1 MTMTTEEKQLEVM
14 LRDTLERIKTSSLPD
29 EGKKEYQCKKCKDEE
44 WIYNEDTNTAWP
56 CTCREAKKYQRIL
69 SKSGISDIF
78 LQKTFKNFE
87 VKTQRTKKA
96 RDTAIKYVQEFNQI
110 KGTQNN
116 SIAFLG
122 QVGSGK
128 THLSIAIANELMNRG
143 IGVKYMQY
151 RDDIMKIKQTAG
163 DDLNYAREINQYKN
177 ASVLMIDDLFKGA
190 VNNNAVNS
198 ADIRA
203 MFEIINYRYLKGAPM
218 IISSEYYTDQLLEFD
233 EGVGSRII
241 HMCKGH
247 IVELEGADLN
257 YRLN

>member
-1 MTMTTEEKQLEVM
+1 MPDD
-14 LRDTLERIKTSSLPD
+14 DT
-29 EGKKEYQCKKCKDEE
+29 KEFQCEKCKDTE
-44 WIYNEDTNTAWP
+44 WVIDEKSNTAMP
-56 CTCREAKKYQRIL
+56 CDCREVKHYNKMLEQ
-69 SKSGISDIF
+69 SGISDIF
-78 LQKTFKNFE
+78 LQKTFRNFK
-87 VKTQRTKKA
+87 VKFQRTKKA
-96 RDTAIKYVQEFNQI
+96 RDTAVKYVQEFEQI

-128 THLSIAIANELMNRG
+128 THLSIAVPNELMRRG
-143 IGVKYMQY
+143 IGVRYMQY
-151 RDDIMKIKQTAG
+151 RDDIMKIKQAAG
-163 DDLNYAREINQYKN
+163 DDLNYARQINQYKS

-190 VNNNAVNS
+190 VNGNRVND

-203 MFEIINYRYLKGAPM
+203 MFEIINYRYLKCAPM

-241 HMCKGH
+241 ERCKGH
-247 IVELEGADLN
+247 IVELEGPDLN

>member
-1 MTMTTEEKQLEVM
+1 M
-14 LRDTLERIKTSSLPD
+14 PD
-29 EGKKEYQCKKCKDEE
+29 ENKKEYQCAKCKDEE

-96 RDTAIKYVQEFNQI
+96 RDTAVKYVQEFNQI

-128 THLSIAIANELMNRG
+128 THLSIAIANSLMDKG

-151 RDDIMKIKQTAG
+151 REDMPKIKQAAG
-163 DDLNYAREINQYKN
+163 DGINYANEINQYKS
-177 ASVLMIDDLFKGA
+177 ATVLMIDDLFKEAVTNGMVNGA
-190 VNNNAVNS
+190 
-198 ADIRA
+198 DLRA
-203 MFEIINYRYLKGAPM
+203 IFEIINYRYLKCMPM

-233 EGVGSRII
+233 EGIGSRIVQ
-241 HMCKGH
+241 MCKGR